1 MREMSISSTTARS
14 PLSPTI
20 HEKHKRLMFDLKSLT
35 MKISKKHIGSY
46 KDVCEKPLKR
56 TILCGNPSTLG
67 VQEMDSAGY
76 SLRIYATAR
85 KPDALGCGTCM
96 KKSLL
101 EAFKAENIRLATN
114 LNVTMFGVEQDA
126 DEVETDYGGLRTARS
141 CNEEETTPLRIL

>member
-1 MREMSISSTTARS
+1 
-14 PLSPTI
+14 
-20 HEKHKRLMFDLKSLT
+20 
-35 MKISKKHIGSY
+35 
-46 KDVCEKPLKR
+46 
-56 TILCGNPSTLG
+56 
-67 VQEMDSAGY
+67 
-76 SLRIYATAR
+76 
-85 KPDALGCGTCM
+85 M